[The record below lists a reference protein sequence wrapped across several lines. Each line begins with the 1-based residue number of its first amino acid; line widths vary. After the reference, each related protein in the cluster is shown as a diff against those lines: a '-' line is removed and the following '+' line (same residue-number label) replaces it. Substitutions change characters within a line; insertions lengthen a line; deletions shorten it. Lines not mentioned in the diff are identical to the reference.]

1 MKHHKNLSELLG
13 VYYANIYRSTVNVVS
28 KRKMLVPFHKIFTN
42 AII

>member
-1 MKHHKNLSELLG
+1 MKHNNNLSELLG
-13 VYYANIYRSTVNVVS
+13 TYYANIYRCTVNIVS